1 MVKVRGQSYP
11 AISLA
16 KAISKTKLIYEQER
30 DRAVDETTIAKALGD
45 CVTHTAFASTISA
58 LLKYGL
64 LESVELSLFKVSED
78 GENIILLSKGHP
90 DRVRALRN
98 IAFKPYLF
106 SKLRESF
113 SDRLPSD
120 GNLRSSLVKMGFSP
134 KTMENIIQSYLET
147 LKFVQ
152 EEETLILDAL
162 KAEEQSL
169 GKESD
174 STHSKKDIDSSHPT
188 NVNNIRLSQS
198 SPVGQ
203 TLLYRI
209 AVDCTARIEFDG
221 QVTQEGLEKLIA
233 LLELNADVFP
243 KKLK

>member
-16 KAISKTKLIYEQER
+16 KAILQTKLIYEQER
-30 DRAVDETTIAKALGD
+30 NRALDEATIAKALDD

-64 LESVELSLFKVSED
+64 LESVESLFKVSED
-78 GENIILLSKGHP
+78 AENIILLSRGHP
-90 DRVRALRN
+90 DRVRSLKD

-113 SDRLPSD
+113 SARLPSD
-120 GNLRSSLVKMGFSP
+120 NNLRSSLVKMGFSP

-152 EEETLILDAL
+152 EEETFVLNDL
-162 KAEEQSL
+162 KVEGQPLEKL
-169 GKESD
+169 D

-188 NVNNIRLSQS
+188 NVNNIHPS
-198 SPVGQ
+198 SPSSVGQ
-203 TLLYRI
+203 SLLYRI

-221 QVTQEGLEKLIA
+221 QVTQEGLEKLIS

-243 KKLK
+243 KAERKL